1 MFANVEY
8 LCNMTACRI
17 LALLFLIALFHSCGL
32 ETAKPLRHPSL
43 VLASDCLTS
52 KDSLL
57 FSAFT
62 KKTGIQLHILCLS
75 SNKIKQRLQQEGI
88 NTKID
93 ALLLRSSFDALHI
106 EALKLMQKIPAD
118 SFPTE
123 LNSRYRSRK
132 QSFAGIGFD
141 PYIIVRRKE
150 ASSLRN
156 YASLL
161 SSEGYATDLTDASSI
176 GSFYLF
182 LFHKHADAKTSS
194 AVSWIE
200 DMKEKCVKKLYDK
213 DTLLY
218 AQLLFTKRSSFLN
231 KKNTLFMN
239 YKDGEVIYP
248 NQRIGGTYYDMPCF
262 GIVKQARNYS
272 NALQMMNY
280 LVSVKGNQRVNKR
293 LQTVSFYEVSRNK
306 RFKRYFISPLRLENY
321 FPEIN
326 QLFY

>member
-8 LCNMTACRI
+8 LCTMTARSI
-17 LALLFLIALFHSCGL
+17 LALLFLVTLFYSCGL
-32 ETAKPLRHPSL
+32 ETAKPFEYQSV
-43 VLASDCLTS
+43 VLASDCLKA
-52 KDSLL
+52 KDSIL
-57 FSAFT
+57 FADFT
-62 KKTGIQLHILCLS
+62 KTTGIKLRIIYLS
-75 SNKIKQRLQQEGI
+75 SSKIKECLQREGLD
-88 NTKID
+88 TEID
-93 ALLLRSSFDALHI
+93 GLLLRSGFDALRM
-106 EALKLMQKIPAD
+106 ESLKLMQKIPAD
-118 SFPTE
+118 SFPKE

-132 QSFAGIGFD
+132 QSFVGIGFD
-141 PYIIVRRKE
+141 PYVIIRRKE
-150 ASSLRN
+150 APHVRN

-200 DMKEKCVKKLYDK
+200 DMRERCVKKLYDK

-262 GIVKQARNYS
+262 GVVKQARNYS

-293 LQTVSFYEVSRNK
+293 LQTVSFYEISRNK

-321 FPEIN
+321 FPEMN